1 MDIKSFSRILF
12 AFLFFS
18 LISIDSFSQENTQAI
33 RQAAASTVT
42 IKISGPT
49 GNKFATGFFIG
60 KNLIVSNFHFFK
72 DATAASCI
80 GDEAAKSYEIP
91 GSLAEDDISDLIL
104 LKVNGLESA
113 SLKIAV
119 GQPVVSESVFIT
131 SRIMGSTQTAEGSLN
146 GFRDKGGVKQMQI
159 GAAVSEEQGGAP
171 VLNQA
176 GELVGVSIG
185 SGTPGKRDHLAIPVS
200 YLLQL
205 LNNKSDSVLTFAE
218 LNADPEAEALADL
231 SRDAPVEVT
240 AVDYK
245 NNILPNEVIIF
256 RGKNSTSEYPGK
268 TDSTGKFSLKLPAGD
283 DYEIFILGFK
293 DSTSY
298 NILKIPAL
306 GKKEFYKKSF
316 KVEVKFQPPQTFVLD
331 DVNFNTGKATLMPE
345 SFPVIDELVKYL
357 LRKDD
362 ERIEIGGHTDNVG
375 SAPANLKLSLER
387 ANTVR
392 DYLLSKGIEPSRV
405 TAKGYG
411 STKPVSENK
420 TKEGKAM
427 NRRTEVTIL
436 N

>member
-1 MDIKSFSRILF
+1 MNIKLFSRILLF
-12 AFLFFS
+12 FLF
-18 LISIDSFSQENTQAI
+18 SFFLRFHSFAQENTQAI
-33 RQAAASTVT
+33 RQAAVSTVT
-42 IKISGPT
+42 IKISGPA
-49 GNKFATGFFIG
+49 GNRFGTGFYIG

-72 DATAASCI
+72 DAVAASCV
-80 GDEAAKSYEIP
+80 GDDPARSFEIP
-91 GSLAEDDISDLIL
+91 GSVAEDEISDLIL
-104 LKVNGLESA
+104 LKVGGPGNTPLRIST
-113 SLKIAV
+113 
-119 GQPVVSESVFIT
+119 GQPVASESVYIV

-146 GFRDKGGVKQMQI
+146 GFRESGGVKQMQI
-159 GAAVSEEQGGAP
+159 GAVVSEEQGGAP

-185 SGTPGKRDHLAIPVS
+185 SGTSGKRDHLAIPVS

-218 LNADPEAEALADL
+218 LNADPEAEALAEL

-240 AVDYK
+240 ALDYK
-245 NNILPNEVIIF
+245 NNILPNEIIIF
-256 RGKNSTSEYPGK
+256 RGKQSALEFPGK
-268 TDSTGKFSLKLPAGD
+268 TDSAGKFNLKLPAGEE
-283 DYEIFILGFK
+283 YEIFILGFK

-331 DVNFNTGKATLMPE
+331 DVNFNTGKATLTPE
-345 SFPVIDELVKYL
+345 SFSVIDELVKYL
-357 LRKDD
+357 QRKDD

-375 SAPANLKLSLER
+375 SAPANLKLSLDR

-392 DYLLSKGIEPSRV
+392 DYLLSKGIDPSRV
-405 TAKGYG
+405 TSKGYG
-411 STKPVSENK
+411 STKPVADNK
-420 TKEGKAM
+420 TADGKAM
-427 NRRTEVTIL
+427 NRRTEVTVL